1 MQQML
6 LKKYLNQRLSKMED
20 NSQIDIS
27 KVGKDVK
34 RVGSE
39 LVEFSKS
46 VSDAIQ
52 KINNNANQVVTVVG
66 SVKDIADFYT
76 QCQMINSKN
85 RQLEAMTQVMLANT
99 VAKFKLS
106 EQFLTLSFGE
116 RHEALQHYYD
126 IMDKA
131 IAEDNQDLII
141 AAMNRI
147 SSIVTSS
154 PLSDLEKFL
163 RRFNDP
169 SDSLLDF

>member
-1 MQQML
+1 MEV
-6 LKKYLNQRLSKMED
+6 SKT
-20 NSQIDIS
+20 
-27 KVGKDVK
+27 GKEIE
-34 RVGSE
+34 RIGGG

-46 VSDAIQ
+46 VSHAIQ
-52 KINNNANQVVTVVG
+52 QINSNANQVVTVLG
-66 SVKDIADFYT
+66 SVKDIAEFYT
-76 QCQMINSKN
+76 KCQMINSKN

-141 AAMNRI
+141 AAMNSI

-154 PLSDLEKFL
+154 PLSDLEIFL

>member
-1 MQQML
+1 MKDYNQMEV
-6 LKKYLNQRLSKMED
+6 SKT
-20 NSQIDIS
+20 
-27 KVGKDVK
+27 GKEIE
-34 RVGSE
+34 RVGGG
-39 LVEFSKS
+39 LVEFSKR

-52 KINNNANQVVTVVG
+52 QINSNANQVVTVLG
-66 SVKDIADFYT
+66 SVKDIAEFYT

-116 RHEALQHYYD
+116 RHVALQHYYD

-141 AAMNRI
+141 AAMNSI

>member
-1 MQQML
+1 MEV
-6 LKKYLNQRLSKMED
+6 SKT
-20 NSQIDIS
+20 
-27 KVGKDVK
+27 GKEIE
-34 RVGSE
+34 RIGGG

-46 VSDAIQ
+46 VSHAIQ
-52 KINNNANQVVTVVG
+52 QINSNANQVVTVLG
-66 SVKDIADFYT
+66 SVKDIAEFYT

-141 AAMNRI
+141 AAMNSI

-154 PLSDLEKFL
+154 PLSDLEIFL

>member
-1 MQQML
+1 MKDYNQMEV
-6 LKKYLNQRLSKMED
+6 SKT
-20 NSQIDIS
+20 
-27 KVGKDVK
+27 GKEIE
-34 RVGSE
+34 RVGDG

-52 KINNNANQVVTVVG
+52 QINSNANQLVTVVG
-66 SVKDIADFYT
+66 SVKDIAEFYT

-131 IAEDNQDLII
+131 IAEDNQNLII
-141 AAMNRI
+141 AAMNGI

>member
-1 MQQML
+1 MKDYNQMEF
-6 LKKYLNQRLSKMED
+6 SKT
-20 NSQIDIS
+20 
-27 KVGKDVK
+27 GKEIE
-34 RVGSE
+34 RVGGG

-52 KINNNANQVVTVVG
+52 QINSNANQLVTVVG
-66 SVKDIADFYT
+66 SVKDIAEFYT

-141 AAMNRI
+141 EAMNSI

>member
-1 MQQML
+1 MKDYNQMEV
-6 LKKYLNQRLSKMED
+6 SKT
-20 NSQIDIS
+20 
-27 KVGKDVK
+27 GKEIE
-34 RVGSE
+34 RVGCV

-52 KINNNANQVVTVVG
+52 QINSNANQLVTVVG
-66 SVKDIADFYT
+66 SVKDIAEFYT

-131 IAEDNQDLII
+131 IAEDNQNLII
-141 AAMNRI
+141 AAMNSI

>member
-1 MQQML
+1 MKDYNQMEV
-6 LKKYLNQRLSKMED
+6 SKT
-20 NSQIDIS
+20 
-27 KVGKDVK
+27 GKEIE
-34 RVGSE
+34 RVGGG

-52 KINNNANQVVTVVG
+52 QINSNANQVVTVLG
-66 SVKDIADFYT
+66 SVKDIAEFYT

-141 AAMNRI
+141 AAMNSI
-147 SSIVTSS
+147 SSIVTSF

>member
-1 MQQML
+1 MPL
-6 LKKYLNQRLSKMED
+6 ASSAVSNENYDYLNSEFNRLYDLQESVNKIKEKGTRRKAYRSVMDQKLEFFYRYCIYAETSQEVYKMW
-20 NSQIDIS
+20 
-27 KVGKDVK
+27 
-34 RVGSE
+34 
-39 LVEFSKS
+39 
-46 VSDAIQ
+46 
-52 KINNNANQVVTVVG
+52 
-66 SVKDIADFYT
+66 
-76 QCQMINSKN
+76 
-85 RQLEAMTQVMLANT
+85 
-99 VAKFKLS
+99 
-106 EQFLTLSFGE
+106 LTLSFGE

-141 AAMNRI
+141 AAMNSI